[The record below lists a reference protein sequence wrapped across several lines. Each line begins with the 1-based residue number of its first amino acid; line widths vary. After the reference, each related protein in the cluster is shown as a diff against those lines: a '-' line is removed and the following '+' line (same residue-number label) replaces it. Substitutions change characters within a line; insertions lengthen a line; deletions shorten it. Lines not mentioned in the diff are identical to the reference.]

1 MSPLWAPRVCD
12 LLPPSTLSP
21 PLSISTPI
29 LALPSLYELSVRG
42 LQSTS
47 MSWRT
52 WGTLLKCFHSV
63 SFFFVRELEWVICD
77 HIVLFHTTATVWYSG
92 DTVADPGFW
101 KGWFA
106 LFGARRV
113 EKFFAWPCPL
123 LVKLRPL
130 NLQSILSACTRTKS
144 KLVLL

>member
-1 MSPLWAPRVCD
+1 MSPPWAPRICD
-12 LLPPSTLSP
+12 LLPPCTLSP

-52 WGTLLKCFHSV
+52 WRGTLLKCVHSV

-92 DTVADPGFW
+92 GSRIL
-101 KGWFA
+101 K
-106 LFGARRV
+106 RV
-113 EKFFAWPCPL
+113 VRIIRCMKSGKIFAWPCPL

-130 NLQSILSACTRTKS
+130 NLQSILSACARTKS
-144 KLVLL
+144 KLAVL

>member
-1 MSPLWAPRVCD
+1 MSPLWAPRICD
-12 LLPPSTLSP
+12 LLPSSTLSP

-52 WGTLLKCFHSV
+52 WRGTLLKCVHSV
-63 SFFFVRELEWVICD
+63 SFFFCKRIGVGDLWSYCS
-77 HIVLFHTTATVWYSG
+77 LSYLLPLY

-101 KGWFA
+101 TGWFT
-106 LFGARRV
+106 LFSARRAA
-113 EKFFAWPCPL
+113 KFFAWPRPL

-130 NLQSILSACTRTKS
+130 NLQSILSACARTK
-144 KLVLL
+144 VHVN